1 MLPITSESFFER
13 WSQVVVIYSPQQAKK
28 RKQPQGRWR
37 AVKSTISY

>member
-28 RKQPQGRWR
+28 MKQPQGHPK
-37 AVKSTISY
+37 AVKSTTSY